1 MQFVSPKHWDS
12 ILLRLPHPHFL
23 QTAEWAKV
31 KSRYG
36 WTPFYALWGS
46 EDTPQAAAL
55 LLQRTIPIR
64 GMAARLRILYAPKGP
79 NLQWDDDALRRR
91 VLDDLQQFARRQGG
105 IFLKIDPDV
114 PLGWGI
120 PGDAGARENPVGAAV
135 EEMLRSR
142 GWVFSEEQIQFRNTV
157 LVDISSPEEEIL
169 ARMKQKT
176 RYNIR
181 LAARRGVSIRE
192 GTREDWTLLYK
203 MYAETALRD
212 SFTIRDEAYY
222 RAVWENLSAPRAK
235 TDAPCAKNLI
245 AEIGGETAAALILV
259 CFGKRAYYLYGM
271 SRAAYR
277 RDMPAYLL
285 QWEAIR
291 TAKSL
296 GCDTYDMWGAPEIF
310 DERDSMWGVWRFK
323 RGWGGEVLR
332 TLGAWDYPSQRW
344 AYALYREILPR
355 FLDILRRRGKERTR
369 RALR

>member
-1 MQFVSPKHWDS
+1 
-12 ILLRLPHPHFL
+12 
-23 QTAEWAKV
+23 
-31 KSRYG
+31 
-36 WTPFYALWGS
+36 
-46 EDTPQAAAL
+46 
-55 LLQRTIPIR
+55 
-64 GMAARLRILYAPKGP
+64 
-79 NLQWDDDALRRR
+79 
-91 VLDDLQQFARRQGG
+91 
-105 IFLKIDPDV
+105 
-114 PLGWGI
+114 
-120 PGDAGARENPVGAAV
+120 
-135 EEMLRSR
+135 
-142 GWVFSEEQIQFRNTV
+142 
-157 LVDISSPEEEIL
+157 
-169 ARMKQKT
+169 MKQKT

-245 AEIGGETAAALILV
+245 AEIGGETAAALTLV

-277 RDMPAYLL
+277 CDMPAYLL

-296 GCDTYDMWGAPEIF
+296 GCDTNDMWGAPEIF

>member
-1 MQFVSPKHWDS
+1 
-12 ILLRLPHPHFL
+12 
-23 QTAEWAKV
+23 
-31 KSRYG
+31 
-36 WTPFYALWGS
+36 
-46 EDTPQAAAL
+46 
-55 LLQRTIPIR
+55 
-64 GMAARLRILYAPKGP
+64 MAARLRILYAPKGP

-245 AEIGGETAAALILV
+245 AEIGGETAAALTLV